1 MATSKFLLLTILFT
15 LVFVIRADSGVNTYD
30 HEVVVDDSSS
40 LRIEL
45 DQLKSKISLLESSI
59 EDKTKELKGKDDS
72 ILRLEAVIQQKS
84 DSIKSLQTDVK
95 SLQKKGNVETA
106 EQVGK
111 AHARAGELEKQV
123 EKLNKEIES
132 QGAKKSALET
142 RAIEAEN
149 KLKDFNLKLEN
160 LGKVNEDQKSRI
172 RKTER
177 ALLVAEEELMRA
189 KYEASSKMKE
199 LMDVHAAWFPPWLAT
214 HLVHTQSYIVTN
226 WNKHGKPALDVAI
239 EKALEK
245 KTQAQKWAEPHV
257 ESVKTKLVPA
267 LKEQWV
273 TVTTHAE
280 PHVQTLTTKT
290 VEVYESSKKTIA
302 PHVEKAQKIVD
313 PYLQEVKKISK
324 PYIDQVATAAKPHV
338 DKARIALKPYTAQ
351 AVVAYTE
358 FLKSATTYHHQVQAT
373 VQETLNRHE
382 ITKPLATKE
391 LVWFVASALLA
402 LPVYVLLRFCSCIF
416 CKKGKKPARNTHTT
430 TRRRAKRAHADK

>member
-15 LVFVIRADSGVNTYD
+15 LVFVIRADSGVNTDD
-30 HEVVVDDSSS
+30 HQVVVDDSSS

-72 ILRLEAVIQQKS
+72 ILRLEEVIEQKS
-84 DSIKSLQTDVK
+84 NSIKSLQTDVT

-111 AHARAGELEKQV
+111 AHERAGELEKQV
-123 EKLNKEIES
+123 EKLKKEVES
-132 QGAKKSALET
+132 QGAKRSALER
-142 RAIEAEN
+142 RATEAEN
-149 KLKDFNLKLEN
+149 KLKDFNLKLAN
-160 LGKVNEDQKSRI
+160 LEKVNEDQKSRI

-239 EKALEK
+239 EK
-245 KTQAQKWAEPHV
+245 
-257 ESVKTKLVPA
+257 KLVPA

-273 TVTTHAE
+273 TVTTYAE

-373 VQETLNRHE
+373 VQETLNRHD

-391 LVWFVASALLA
+391 LVWFTASALLA

-416 CKKGKKPARNTHTT
+416 CKKGKKPARSTHTT